1 MNALRSLRWVDLLR
15 AVLIPLVAGWIVA
28 LVFGLILA
36 RLQYTEVANAF
47 STPDRVSAEYDA
59 RINREL
65 FQGPLLLLAQ
75 VGVVAGVLAWQVGL
89 TARRAADPRLHGAV
103 AGALLAILEGGIA
116 LAMQSPWT
124 FVVPLAIALI
134 GVGVYSARITADSSG
149 QIT

>member
-1 MNALRSLRWVDLLR
+1 LLR

-47 STPDRVSAEYDA
+47 STPDRVSAEYEA

-75 VGVVAGVLAWQVGL
+75 VGVVAGALAWQVGI
-89 TARRAADPRLHGAV
+89 TARRAADPRLHGVV
-103 AGALLAILEGGIA
+103 AGALLAVLEGGIA
-116 LAMQSPWT
+116 VAMQSPWT
-124 FVVPLAIALI
+124 FVVPLVVVLV
-134 GVGVYSARITADSSG
+134 GVGIYSARIPAENSG
-149 QIT
+149 RAT